1 MITYEKLEKEPR
13 VFKSITGITLAEFEE
28 LYQKFAPN

>member
-1 MITYEKLEKEPR
+1 MITYEKLEKKPR